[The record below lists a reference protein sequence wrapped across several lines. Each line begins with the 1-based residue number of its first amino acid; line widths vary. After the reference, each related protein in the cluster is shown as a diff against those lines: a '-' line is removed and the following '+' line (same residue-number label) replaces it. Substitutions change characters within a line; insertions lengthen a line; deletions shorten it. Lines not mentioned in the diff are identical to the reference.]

1 MTFQCLNDIEVT
13 NIKASFK
20 LDTPVELEYVK
31 NRCRQLEGKLGI
43 VWLHT
48 NPNILTI
55 RFSGYTFILFK
66 RSSGTERPQHC
77 NITRCR
83 CCCDIVSGIQNFLF
97 LIDQPAKIIG
107 YTIDNFSC
115 SGNLGQQIPIDLV
128 YSNSRS
134 QYYIYQPEKLS
145 ALEIRC
151 PPFIS
156 EERKDSLCCLL
167 YHSGK
172 CSIVGG
178 NKFSEIQAFFDWI
191 KSSITE
197 KCRRLVPTSLP

>member
-1 MTFQCLNDIEVT
+1 MSKW
-13 NIKASFK
+13 IKVAK
-20 LDTPVELEYVK
+20 
-31 NRCRQLEGKLGI
+31 
-43 VWLHT
+43 
-48 NPNILTI
+48 
-55 RFSGYTFILFK
+55 
-66 RSSGTERPQHC
+66 
-77 NITRCR
+77 
-83 CCCDIVSGIQNFLF
+83 VSKGRRYCSIANSVVRRT
-97 LIDQPAKIIG
+97 D
-107 YTIDNFSC
+107 YTIDNYSC
-115 SGNLGQQIPIDLV
+115 SDNLGQVIPLDLI

-197 KCRRLVPTSLP
+197 KCRILVPTSLP